1 MQWILLIC
9 AGLLEIG
16 WPLGFKLAGLHEKYF
31 YHFIALSV
39 VSIDVYKRQIQYEV
53 NPPSQLPTV
62 AIAKHPHTFP
72 PNVNTPTNNTSA
84 LIGITVDARKEPINN
99 PQYPKLTSVS
109 IT

>member
-39 VSIDVYKRQIQYEV
+39 VSMGLSGFLLYLAQKSIPIGTAYVIWCRRYRSIGNFLFPRLHEFIPSPFRV
-53 NPPSQLPTV
+53 SNPDGSCRAETRSLN
-62 AIAKHPHTFP
+62 K
-72 PNVNTPTNNTSA
+72 
-84 LIGITVDARKEPINN
+84 K
-99 PQYPKLTSVS
+99 
-109 IT
+109 